1 MNSTEDSKLKTR
13 AASRHYLKNMTGTVV
28 TTGAVLDR
36 MHRYVNLAK
45 AMFRKGA
52 TSNGRTFN
60 VTFAVKKSKIIAIGL
75 NDYDRQM
82 VGYNRKLKAT
92 FKKFG
97 ESTYVSNCHAEMSS
111 LLKLGLDDCS
121 DLDFY
126 NVRLNRGCHCC
137 NSQPCSNCLHMLKNV
152 GYKHIYFYDND
163 MRICKV

>member
-1 MNSTEDSKLKTR
+1 MAMSK
-13 AASRHYLKNMTGTVV
+13 HYLNNMTGTAV
-28 TTGAVLDR
+28 TSAAVLDR

-60 VTFAVKKSKIIAIGL
+60 MTFAVKKSKIIAVGL

-82 VGYNRKLKAT
+82 IGYNRKLKAT
-92 FKKFG
+92 YKTFG
-97 ESTYVSNCHAEMSS
+97 ESSYVPCLHSEMSA

-121 DLDFY
+121 DIAFY
-126 NVRLNRGCHCC
+126 NVRLNRTCHCC
-137 NSQPCSNCLHMLKNV
+137 NSQPCSNCLRMLRSI

-163 MRICKV
+163 MNICEI